1 MKDQVKEAKEPSQK
15 DAERERLSDRGAVA
29 GQAWAKDR
37 CDLKT
42 RPTEQQ
48 VRNSPG
54 REGSWVTTMAV
65 AQGEA

>member
-1 MKDQVKEAKEPSQK
+1 MQ
-15 DAERERLSDRGAVA
+15 RERLSDRRAVA
-29 GQAWAKDR
+29 KQAWAKDR
-37 CDLKT
+37 CNLKT

-54 REGSWVTTMAV
+54 REGSWVRTMAV